1 MLRELQPGY
10 GRFPTF
16 FQVIMVT
23 IVVFLCTPPPQSLPL
38 VPSTVEWPLVPS
50 TVEIGCTA
58 DSERKRLHLLSKHAK
73 RRIVNSTG

>member
-38 VPSTVEWPLVPS
+38 VPSTVE
-50 TVEIGCTA
+50 IGCTA